1 MRQAITIKPIRVQI
15 GRVEALP
22 EKHSE
27 VPQAGP
33 EKVRKALGKK

>member
-22 EKHSE
+22 EKDSE